1 MKLIDLNPKFLF
13 HGGEGHY
20 RKLENGEREQFPLRE
35 GVGISFDCPC
45 GKCNERTI
53 LNFKNPIDGDEPI
66 SPYQPC
72 WERKGNTFEHMT
84 LTPSI
89 QRMGKCRWHGYL
101 TDGELKEC

>member
-1 MKLIDLNPKFLF
+1 MKLTELNPRIYDY
-13 HGGEGHY
+13 GGKGIPRRNEDGDSVPVPE
-20 RKLENGEREQFPLRE
+20 KV

-45 GKCNERTI
+45 GKCNERVH
-53 LNFKNPIDGDEPI
+53 LNFKNPISGGDSI

-72 WERKGNTFEHMT
+72 WQRTGYTFENMT